1 MKYLSNRDEFL
12 KRSIKKIDEYK
23 SYEGLVKIN
32 EDVENSGPF
41 ANDIPWGDSLL
52 GRLINSTIR
61 KAKVGANLVRIKGVA
76 KRLRYAFDD
85 LLGGSAEAELSE
97 EDKKEFKRLTVFSFL
112 DSLQKAVEEEAS
124 VGDIKN
130 LTKAA
135 ISDIK
140 SFDDFENKDSLI
152 SQLEEFLKFLEQFK
166 DDEGGK
172 SEADADKE
180 EGEGESKEGE
190 GEEGDKEGEGE
201 GESSNSSESMYP
213 TMIKILKSLT
223 SVLSNY
229 KAVKMPEAS
238 KQSSEQKDKKLK
250 YITVAG
256 DTVEKIQKNPKA
268 NLKKLTTTDIRTKNN
283 QVLAKYP
290 KDNQTMPAGLVLVME
305 SYTLLEAIGD
315 GASPDRANI
324 KGGEDHLT
332 QAFTKLKKAIE
343 VLESP
348 KDKGVGVDVK
358 FLNDITSK
366 SLDSK
371 NKEVI
376 KSLFV
381 EINRYLVGDKK
392 ETLNASATPLYK
404 ESMEIISDKNKKIVV
419 AEKIARFAKTA
430 LQFDKEGLY
439 GGLGETG
446 KGLQSFVEGIK
457 STMTMKAT
465 DKKPEVKTEEKP
477 KEEVKK
483 ESSLFKYDKFISLL
497 KEAEEGEESKE
508 GEDESKVGAPDV
520 MTTSQKIK
528 DYWKKK
534 IDIKAFVMEKTE
546 VIKMK
551 EKFDKIEKERKDS
564 IVINGIDPVLD
575 IVKCFNRAYKIHT
588 TQVISSGR
596 SGGRVSNGVFM
607 EYTCFGS
614 GDPSNAGKSGGPYRN
629 NAIFNQWENT
639 VLDIQRDKKYQPI
652 FNIGTKLKVGNDLID
667 KAGANL
673 RKFMTDM
680 LDGDEL
686 YKTSSGKDSQGLQ
699 AKFLDKYFGYK
710 EDDPNKTNF
719 GGSEEQENNSKIAD
733 AIPGA
738 KNLLFTKDPIKFE
751 SNDDLAKSFFAVST
765 NKSVVYFFIQEVVG
779 DIAYITYSS
788 SFYFFQKY
796 ITESAIPNKLS
807 QGDLPRAVFLNKVGK
822 EQIDKDGKESTLDY
836 KIKATKKKIDNLIGK
851 DGKFK
856 LTGDYE
862 ITYLTKFDGKSNNA
876 NTKSTLSDKPEVIDI
891 VNCYTLYE
899 NTKDVETA
907 SGKTRFVLDKKI
919 GDRISTIGG
928 FKTVSGADNISK
940 TKMEKK

>member
-140 SFDDFENKDSLI
+140 SFEDFENKDSLI

-180 EGEGESKEGE
+180 EGEDKE
-190 GEEGDKEGEGE
+190 GEEGEDKEGESEEGE
-201 GESSNSSESMYP
+201 GSNSSESMYP
-213 TMIKILKSLT
+213 TMIKVLKSLA
-223 SVLSNY
+223 SILSNY
-229 KAVKMPEAS
+229 KQVKMPEAG
-238 KQSSEQKDKKLK
+238 KQSTDQSKKSLK
-250 YITVAG
+250 YTTVAG
-256 DTVEKIQKNPKA
+256 DTIEKIQKNVKA
-268 NLKKLTTTDIRTKNN
+268 NPKKLAATDIRTKNT

-305 SYTLLEAIGD
+305 SSIFEALGE
-315 GASPDRANI
+315 GGSPDRANI

-392 ETLNASATPLYK
+392 ETLNASTTPLYK

-457 STMTMKAT
+457 STMTMKAVE
-465 DKKPEVKTEEKP
+465 KKPEVKTEEKP

-508 GEDESKVGAPDV
+508 EDESKVGAPDV

-528 DYWKKK
+528 DYWEKK

-588 TQVISSGR
+588 TQVIPSGR
-596 SGGRVSNGVFM
+596 SGGRVSNSVFM
-607 EYTCFGS
+607 EYTSFGG
-614 GDPSNAGKSGGPYRN
+614 GDPSTAGKSGGPYRN
-629 NAIFNQWENT
+629 NAIFNQWEDT

-686 YKTSSGKDSQGLQ
+686 YKTGKDAKGLQ
-699 AKFLDKYFGYK
+699 AKFLDQYFGYK
-710 EDDPNKTNF
+710 DGNDPDKTNF
-719 GGSEEQENNSKIAD
+719 GGAEEQENISKVAES
-733 AIPGA
+733 IPDA

-751 SNDDLAKSFFAVST
+751 SNDDLAKTFFAVST
-765 NKSVVYFFIQEVVG
+765 NKSVIYFFIQEVVG

-788 SFYFFQKY
+788 SFHFFEKY
-796 ITESAIPNKLS
+796 ITQSGIPNKLAK
-807 QGDLPRAVFLNKVGK
+807 GDLPREVFLKK
-822 EQIDKDGKESTLDY
+822 EGGESVDAEGNEKTLDY

-851 DGKFK
+851 DGVFK
-856 LTGDYE
+856 LKGDYE
-862 ITYLTKFDGKSNNA
+862 ITYLTKYDGKSNNP
-876 NTKSTLSDKPEVIDI
+876 NTKSALSDKPENIDI

-907 SGKTRFVLDKKI
+907 SGKTRFVLNKKI

>member
-1 MKYLSNRDEFL
+1 MKYLSNREDFL

-23 SYEGLVKIN
+23 SYEDLVKIN

-61 KAKVGANLVRIKGVA
+61 KAKIGANLVRIKAVA

-85 LLGGSAEAELSE
+85 LLGASAEAELSE
-97 EDKKEFKRLTVFSFL
+97 EDRKEFKRLTVFSFL

-130 LTKAA
+130 LTRAA

-140 SFDDFENKDSLI
+140 SFEDFENKDSLV

-166 DDEGGK
+166 DEEGGK
-172 SEADADKE
+172 SESDTDKDE
-180 EGEGESKEGE
+180 KGEDE
-190 GEEGDKEGEGE
+190 DKEGESE
-201 GESSNSSESMYP
+201 EDSNSSESMYP
-213 TMIKILKSLT
+213 TMIKTLKSLSYTLTHYKEVKTPDVKKDTTT
-223 SVLSNY
+223 SSTKVTY
-229 KAVKMPEAS
+229 K
-238 KQSSEQKDKKLK
+238 
-250 YITVAG
+250 TVAG
-256 DTVEKIQKNPKA
+256 DTIEKIQKDPKA
-268 NLKKLTTTDIRTKNN
+268 NPKKLASTDIRTKNT
-283 QVLAKYP
+283 QVLAKFP

-305 SYTLLEAIGD
+305 SSIFEALGE
-315 GASPDRANI
+315 GGSPDRANI

-332 QAFTKLKKAIE
+332 QAFGKLKKAIE

-348 KDKGVGVDVK
+348 KDKGIGVDVN

-376 KSLFV
+376 KSLFI

-392 ETLNASATPLYK
+392 ETLNASTSPLYK

-446 KGLQSFVEGIK
+446 KGLKGFVEGIK
-457 STMTMKAT
+457 STMTMKVVE
-465 DKKPEVKTEEKP
+465 KKPEVKTEEKP

-483 ESSLFKYDKFISLL
+483 ESSLFKYEKFISLI
-497 KEAEEGEESKE
+497 KEAEENEDT
-508 GEDESKVGAPDV
+508 EDESKVGAPDV

-528 DYWKKK
+528 DYWDKK

-588 TQVISSGR
+588 TQVIPSGR
-596 SGGRVSNGVFM
+596 SGGKVSNKTFM
-607 EYTCFGS
+607 EYTSFGGGS
-614 GDPSNAGKSGGPYRN
+614 PASAGSSGGPYRN
-629 NAIFNQWENT
+629 NAIFNQWEDT

-652 FNIGTKLKVGNDLID
+652 FNIGTKLKVGNDLIE

-686 YKTSSGKDSQGLQ
+686 YKTGKDSQGLQ

-719 GGSEEQENNSKIAD
+719 GGAEEQENNSKIAD
-733 AIPGA
+733 AIPDA

-751 SNDDLAKSFFAVST
+751 SNDDLAKTFFAVST
-765 NKSVVYFFIQEVVG
+765 NKSVIYFFIQEVVG
-779 DIAYITYSS
+779 DIAYLTYSS
-788 SFYFFQKY
+788 SFYFFEKY
-796 ITESAIPNKLS
+796 ISQSGITNKLAK
-807 QGDLPRAVFLNKVGK
+807 GDLPREILLKKTGGESVDA
-822 EQIDKDGKESTLDY
+822 DGNEKTLDF
-836 KIKATKKKIDNLIGK
+836 KIKATKKKIENLIGK
-851 DGKFK
+851 DGVFK
-856 LTGDYE
+856 LKGDYD
-862 ITYLTKFDGKSNNA
+862 ITYLTKYDGKSNNP
-876 NTKSTLSDKPEVIDI
+876 NTKSTLSEKPEGIDI

-899 NTKDVETA
+899 NTKTVETA
-907 SGKTRFVLDKKI
+907 SDKTRFVLNKKI
-919 GDRISTIGG
+919 GDRVSTIGG

-940 TKMEKK
+940 TKIEKK

>member
-1 MKYLSNRDEFL
+1 
-12 KRSIKKIDEYK
+12 
-23 SYEGLVKIN
+23 
-32 EDVENSGPF
+32 
-41 ANDIPWGDSLL
+41 
-52 GRLINSTIR
+52 
-61 KAKVGANLVRIKGVA
+61 
-76 KRLRYAFDD
+76 
-85 LLGGSAEAELSE
+85 
-97 EDKKEFKRLTVFSFL
+97 
-112 DSLQKAVEEEAS
+112 
-124 VGDIKN
+124 
-130 LTKAA
+130 
-135 ISDIK
+135 
-140 SFDDFENKDSLI
+140 
-152 SQLEEFLKFLEQFK
+152 
-166 DDEGGK
+166 
-172 SEADADKE
+172 
-180 EGEGESKEGE
+180 
-190 GEEGDKEGEGE
+190 
-201 GESSNSSESMYP
+201 
-213 TMIKILKSLT
+213 
-223 SVLSNY
+223 
-229 KAVKMPEAS
+229 
-238 KQSSEQKDKKLK
+238 
-250 YITVAG
+250 
-256 DTVEKIQKNPKA
+256 
-268 NLKKLTTTDIRTKNN
+268 
-283 QVLAKYP
+283 
-290 KDNQTMPAGLVLVME
+290 
-305 SYTLLEAIGD
+305 
-315 GASPDRANI
+315 
-324 KGGEDHLT
+324 
-332 QAFTKLKKAIE
+332 
-343 VLESP
+343 
-348 KDKGVGVDVK
+348 
-358 FLNDITSK
+358 
-366 SLDSK
+366 
-371 NKEVI
+371 
-376 KSLFV
+376 
-381 EINRYLVGDKK
+381 
-392 ETLNASATPLYK
+392 
-404 ESMEIISDKNKKIVV
+404 MEIISDKNKKIVV

-446 KGLQSFVEGIK
+446 KGLQAFVEGIK
-457 STMTMKAT
+457 STMTIKPTEKKA
-465 DKKPEVKTEEKP
+465 EVKTEEKP

-497 KEAEEGEESKE
+497 KEAEEGEETE
-508 GEDESKVGAPDV
+508 ENEEESKVGAPDT

-528 DYWKKK
+528 DYWSKK

-588 TQVISSGR
+588 TQVIPSGR
-596 SGGRVSNGVFM
+596 SGGRVSNSVFM
-607 EYTCFGS
+607 EYTTFGS
-614 GDPSNAGKSGGPYRN
+614 GDPSTAGKSGGPYRN
-629 NAIFNQWENT
+629 NAIFNQWEDT

-686 YKTSSGKDSQGLQ
+686 YKTGKDAKGLQ
-699 AKFLDKYFGYK
+699 AKFLDQYFGYK

-719 GGSEEQENNSKIAD
+719 GGSEEQEGNSKNAD
-733 AIPGA
+733 SIPGA

-779 DIAYITYSS
+779 DIAYITYSR

-796 ITESAIPNKLS
+796 ITESGIPNKLTK
-807 QGDLPRAVFLNKVGK
+807 GDLPREIFLNKQGK
-822 EQIDKDGKESTLDY
+822 EQIDEDGKESNLDY

-876 NTKSTLSDKPEVIDI
+876 NTKSTLSDKPESISV

-899 NTKDVETA
+899 NTKDVET
-907 SGKTRFVLDKKI
+907 SSDKTRFVLNKKI

>member
-1 MKYLSNRDEFL
+1 MKYLNNREDFL

-61 KAKVGANLVRIKGVA
+61 KAKIGANIVRIKGVA

-97 EDKKEFKRLTVFSFL
+97 EDRKEFKRLTVFSFL
-112 DSLQKAVEEEAS
+112 DSLQKAVDEEAS

-130 LTKAA
+130 LTKSA

-140 SFDDFENKDSLI
+140 SFEDFENKDSLI

-180 EGEGESKEGE
+180 EGDKEKEGESEGE
-190 GEEGDKEGEGE
+190 GEE
-201 GESSNSSESMYP
+201 SNSSESMYP
-213 TMIKILKSLT
+213 TMIKALKSLSYT
-223 SVLSNY
+223 LSHY
-229 KAVKMPEAS
+229 KEVKTPDVKKDTTAS
-238 KQSSEQKDKKLK
+238 STKVT
-250 YITVAG
+250 YTTVAG
-256 DTVEKIQKNPKA
+256 DTIEKIQKDVKANPK
-268 NLKKLTTTDIRTKNN
+268 KLVATDIRNKNT
-283 QVLAKYP
+283 QVLAKFP
-290 KDNQTMPAGLVLVME
+290 KDNQTMPAGLALVME
-305 SYTLLEAIGD
+305 ALGEGS
-315 GASPDRANI
+315 SPDRANI

-332 QAFTKLKKAIE
+332 QAFAKLKKAIE

-348 KDKGVGVDVK
+348 KDKGIGVDVK

-376 KSLFV
+376 KSLFI

-392 ETLNASATPLYK
+392 ETLNASTTPLYK

-446 KGLQSFVEGIK
+446 KGLKGFVEGIK
-457 STMTMKAT
+457 STMTMKPVE
-465 DKKPEVKTEEKP
+465 KKP
-477 KEEVKK
+477 EVKK
-483 ESSLFKYDKFISLL
+483 ESSLFKYDKFISLI
-497 KEAEEGEESKE
+497 KEAEESQENKES
-508 GEDESKVGAPDV
+508 EDESKVGAPDV

-528 DYWKKK
+528 DYWSKK
-534 IDIKAFVMEKTE
+534 IDIKEFVMEKTE

-588 TQVISSGR
+588 TQVIPSGR
-596 SGGRVSNGVFM
+596 SGGKVSNKTFM
-607 EYTCFGS
+607 EYTSFGS
-614 GDPSNAGKSGGPYRN
+614 GDPSSAGKSGGPYRN
-629 NAIFNQWENT
+629 NAIFNQWEDT

-652 FNIGTKLKVGNDLID
+652 FNIGTKLKVGNDLIE

-686 YKTSSGKDSQGLQ
+686 YKTGKDTKGLQ

-719 GGSEEQENNSKIAD
+719 GGVEEQEIISKTAD

-751 SNDDLAKSFFAVST
+751 KNEDLAKTFFAVST
-765 NKSVVYFFIQEVVG
+765 NKSVIYFFIQEVVG
-779 DIAYITYSS
+779 DVAYLTYSR
-788 SFYFFQKY
+788 SFKFFQRY
-796 ITESAIPNKLS
+796 ITESAIPNKLT
-807 QGDLPRAVFLNKVGK
+807 QGDLPRAILLETKSGN
-822 EQIDKDGKESTLDY
+822 ESTDEEGNESSSDF
-836 KIKATKKKIDNLIGK
+836 KIKATKKKIENLIGK
-851 DGKFK
+851 DGVFK
-856 LTGDYE
+856 LKGEYE
-862 ITYLTKFDGKSNNA
+862 IMYLTKFDGKSNNA
-876 NTKSTLSDKPEVIDI
+876 NSPSKLSEKPEVINI

-899 NTKDVETA
+899 NTKTVETA
-907 SGKTRFVLDKKI
+907 QGKTRFVLDKKI
-919 GDRISTIGG
+919 GDRISTVGG
-928 FKTVSGADNISK
+928 FKTVSGSDNISK
-940 TKMEKK
+940 TKLEKK